1 MYGGKNVIDGQ
12 IKALA
17 EIIKNDDLREYTGDA
32 FWNLVQAV
40 ISQDPMSGALAA
52 KDVKQIIF
60 HMPTVIFWNKMKRYF
75 CGTFSD
81 YSEQVKMASR
91 FNDDNKNYVE
101 FVKKQIYFI
110 DKLDDEIKI
119 DYFANLTRCLF
130 LNEIEISLYF
140 KLAQLIS
147 QCTPFELEY
156 MRKMGIEEKQTNGA
170 MVSSL
175 YQYGLIDQASNEVEV
190 YYVFSGYGKALKG
203 NCLNYGD
210 ETKCKVFVA
219 YSDVEPLAI
228 AEPALFKDFDNLFN
242 ESFED

>member
-1 MYGGKNVIDGQ
+1 
-12 IKALA
+12 
-17 EIIKNDDLREYTGDA
+17 
-32 FWNLVQAV
+32 
-40 ISQDPMSGALAA
+40 
-52 KDVKQIIF
+52 
-60 HMPTVIFWNKMKRYF
+60 MKRYF

-110 DKLDDEIKI
+110 DKLEAEIKI

-156 MRKMGIEEKQTNGA
+156 MRKMGIEEKQTNSA

-175 YQYGLIDQASNEVEV
+175 YQYGLIDQASNL
-190 YYVFSGYGKALKG
+190 YCTLMA
-203 NCLNYGD
+203 CL
-210 ETKCKVFVA
+210 
-219 YSDVEPLAI
+219 
-228 AEPALFKDFDNLFN
+228 
-242 ESFED
+242 ESN

>member
-81 YSEQVKMASR
+81 YS
-91 FNDDNKNYVE
+91 NK
-101 FVKKQIYFI
+101 
-110 DKLDDEIKI
+110 
-119 DYFANLTRCLF
+119 
-130 LNEIEISLYF
+130 
-140 KLAQLIS
+140 
-147 QCTPFELEY
+147 
-156 MRKMGIEEKQTNGA
+156 
-170 MVSSL
+170 
-175 YQYGLIDQASNEVEV
+175 
-190 YYVFSGYGKALKG
+190 
-203 NCLNYGD
+203 
-210 ETKCKVFVA
+210 
-219 YSDVEPLAI
+219 
-228 AEPALFKDFDNLFN
+228 
-242 ESFED
+242 